1 MGFPH
6 GSAIKESICDAG
18 DPDLAPLSVRSPGEV
33 MATHSKI
40 LARESPGQRI
50 LAGYSPWG
58 HKDPDAT
65 EHAPNVPTKSVRLL
79 IPDS

>member
-1 MGFPH
+1 MAPNATWAFLLAQLLKNLFAMQDTRIWPLCQEDPLE
-6 GSAIKESICDAG
+6 KE
-18 DPDLAPLSVRSPGEV
+18 

-58 HKDPDAT
+58 HKSQTQPS
-65 EHAPNVPTKSVRLL
+65 E
-79 IPDS
+79 